1 MSTLLEKISSYQIV
15 NYLFP
20 GICFVWLSDSLSLFK
35 IPLFTDRIIENFFIY
50 YFIGMLINR
59 IGSLIIEPFLR
70 YIKFILFSKYEDYI
84 EAEKYDKKISILSEI
99 NNNFRSLTSM
109 SFIILLCFLY
119 NNIANNTLLN
129 YEFIKLILILS
140 IFIIFLL
147 SYKKQTKYIKNRV
160 DFIKSNTKPI
170 TG

>member
-1 MSTLLEKISSYQIV
+1 
-15 NYLFP
+15 
-20 GICFVWLSDSLSLFK
+20 
-35 IPLFTDRIIENFFIY
+35 
-50 YFIGMLINR
+50 MLINR

>member
-70 YIKFILFSKYEDYI
+70 YKYEDYI